1 MHTKTLKGLQIVISQ
16 LKLDIFG
23 NLIGQMKLILL
34 SLTYYVACCYNIILM
49 KLEHLSLYQHKQL
62 ILLTNLLSKI
72 LSRNLK

>member
-1 MHTKTLKGLQIVISQ
+1 MHTKTLKGLQIVTSQ
-16 LKLDIFG
+16 LKLDILG
-23 NLIGQMKLILL
+23 NLIGQLKMFLL

-72 LSRNLK
+72 LSRYLK

>member
-34 SLTYYVACCYNIILM
+34 SLTYYVACCYKTFLM
-49 KLEHLSLYQHKQL
+49 KLGNLCLYQHTINFINQFVKQNT
-62 ILLTNLLSKI
+62 I
-72 LSRNLK
+72 